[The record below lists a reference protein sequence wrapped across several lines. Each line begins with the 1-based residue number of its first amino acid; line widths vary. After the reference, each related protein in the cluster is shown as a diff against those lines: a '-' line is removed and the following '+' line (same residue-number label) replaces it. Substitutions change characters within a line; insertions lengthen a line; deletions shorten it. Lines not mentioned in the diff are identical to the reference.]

1 MKARDNAIQPLMR
14 IKDTIIW
21 RVIELVKSLSKKS
34 DNPQQREYR
43 TGTGTRLSSTYS
55 AAPLYLARPEAPSE
69 LLLIRQPFMQITVP
83 YSLQ

>member
-14 IKDTIIW
+14 IKDTMIW

-34 DNPQQREYR
+34 DKPQQREYR
-43 TGTGTRLSSTYS
+43 TSTGTRELSSTYS

-69 LLLIRQPFMQITVP
+69 LF
-83 YSLQ
+83 